1 MKILNLRIVIIVS
14 LVTAVAIAADLPGF
28 THWTASDL
36 KGYEKKLSPKAA
48 SDPAKVASESLGK
61 FGTHNA
67 QISHREAS
75 GVVEV
80 HAKVADIFVVETG
93 EATLV
98 VGGEVVGLKAQTPDE
113 GRGTSIKGGQK
124 VKLAAGDIVHIP
136 AKMPHQLLLDSGKQ
150 FTYFVVK
157 VD

>member
-1 MKILNLRIVIIVS
+1 MKLRIAMMLT
-14 LVTAVAIAADLPGF
+14 LVTAAGFGADATGF
-28 THWTASDL
+28 AHWTAADL
-36 KGYEKKLSPKAA
+36 KGYEKKLSAKAA
-48 SDPAKVASESLGK
+48 SDPAKIGSESLGK
-61 FGTHNA
+61 FGTHTT

-75 GVVEV
+75 GIAEV
-80 HAKVADIFVVETG
+80 HAKVADIFVVESG

-98 VGGEVVGLKAQTPDE
+98 VGGDVVGLKAQTADE
-113 GRGTSIKGGQK
+113 GRGSSIKGGKK